1 MRVSSPM
8 GTGSTLPALATGST
22 ETLETSS
29 IASPM
34 MRQSLGAVDQ
44 VGPRNI
50 WICRNDPHFAT
61 SATLHAG
68 NDPTSWRLNPSFHAV
83 PCFFSSRPRP
93 WLQWQR
99 RLPRNPVLQDAPI
112 LTWNHH
118 RWERKHISKFC
129 ARNVSPRPNKHE
141 KKAYIPYIL
150 QQIIFHAFGVANL
163 HGVNEFPWF
172 SAKSV
177 MLQKM
182 PQPDKQHHGKVM
194 GLVLNL
200 MPTSS
205 FCDAPGSLKHIAMIV
220 MSDSGFFTLCFGH
233 NKIAFARKK
242 LAKSFGTSKQTP
254 FQKIFIVSIFVTA
267 F

>member
-1 MRVSSPM
+1 MRVSSPT
-8 GTGSTLPALATGST
+8 GTDSTLPALATGST

-68 NDPTSWRLNPSFHAV
+68 NDPTSWRLNNSFHAV
-83 PCFFSSRPRP
+83 PCLFFPFRPRP

-129 ARNVSPRPNKHE
+129 ARNVTTRPNKHE
-141 KKAYIPYIL
+141 KKAYSPYIL
-150 QQIIFHAFGVANL
+150 QQIIFHAFGAANL
-163 HGVNEFPWF
+163 SDTWNERISLVFRQINDV
-172 SAKSV
+172 AKKYPNPTNSI
-177 MLQKM
+177 MAILWDSFWIQC
-182 PQPDKQHHGKVM
+182 QLLLWCTGKL
-194 GLVLNL
+194 GTN
-200 MPTSS
+200 
-205 FCDAPGSLKHIAMIV
+205 CHD
-220 MSDSGFFTLCFGH
+220 SDVRQRFISLCFGH
-233 NKIAFARKK
+233 NKVSFARKK
-242 LAKSFGTSKQTP
+242 FSKPFG
-254 FQKIFIVSIFVTA
+254 I
-267 F
+267 